1 MDVPINQRNDIG
13 LSDQELVMMSTKD
26 LNRYVTFLEFSPP
39 YLFLGSRGKSLRI
52 VGDHLNF
59 VRFISNFLC
68 MCSNSM
74 DSAHVIL
81 K

>member
-52 VGDHLNF
+52 VGDHLIF
-59 VRFISNFLC
+59 VRFISN
-68 MCSNSM
+68 SSM
-74 DSAHVIL
+74 ASG
-81 K
+81 